1 MTSRSHL
8 LLTRSHALRACTA
21 HAKEEVAS
29 LALREADFERVTE
42 EIARVGGGELPIV
55 SVLEGGYNVATLES
69 CCRAHVRGLIN
80 SEHNAI

>member
-1 MTSRSHL
+1 M
-8 LLTRSHALRACTA
+8 
-21 HAKEEVAS
+21 AS

-80 SEHNAI
+80 SEHNVI